1 RRVPCEPRDR
11 SAGRRLRG
19 AEVLTGEADGPV
31 PHLPG
36 PMWAR
41 SLSFSLQQYS
51 RMSVSGCSRW
61 VTAARQHDG
70 AAAALNCRRSRMR
83 VAFPS
88 LVLAA
93 LLVPGAAGA
102 QTTPW
107 GDPDLQRVWSNQTPV
122 PLERPAALANKP
134 YFTEAEAADVEKS
147 ALASTLKSVAADV
160 ATSGEFT

>member
-1 RRVPCEPRDR
+1 
-11 SAGRRLRG
+11 
-19 AEVLTGEADGPV
+19 
-31 PHLPG
+31 
-36 PMWAR
+36 
-41 SLSFSLQQYS
+41 
-51 RMSVSGCSRW
+51 
-61 VTAARQHDG
+61 
-70 AAAALNCRRSRMR
+70 MR

-107 GDPDLQRVWSNQTPV
+107 GDPDLQGVWSNQTPV

-147 ALASTLKSVAADV
+147 ALASTLKSVAAEV
-160 ATSGEFT
+160 ATSGEFNEVWLESGKGKVNRSRRTSLIADAQEEPQWARRAPRPAGAGPRGTAGAARRSPTC